1 MTSAVAG
8 GRPKK
13 LARVSL
19 RDQAVEALR
28 EMVISGALPAG
39 GRINEAEL
47 AEELGISRG
56 PLREAIQRVG
66 AEGLVELR
74 GNRGAFVR
82 EIAVDDVGLIYEVRE
97 ALESAAAQRA
107 ARVATAAQIA
117 DLERQVAQV
126 DEIIQSGD
134 AHSGDSNN
142 RLLEL
147 TNDFHITILE
157 ICQNP
162 YLARYGNDLHIQLR
176 VARLHSEHSPERAK
190 QVLEEHRSIVAA
202 LSKRDGAAAYKA
214 MSEHLMNSLARF
226 EAQPPDDNG

>member
-1 MTSAVAG
+1 
-8 GRPKK
+8 
-13 LARVSL
+13 
-19 RDQAVEALR
+19 
-28 EMVISGALPAG
+28 MVISGALPAG
-39 GRINEAEL
+39 ARVNEAEL
-47 AEELGISRG
+47 AEQLGISRG

-82 EIAVDDVGLIYEVRE
+82 EISMEDVRLIYEVRG

-107 ARVATAAQIA
+107 ARVASAAEIA
-117 DLERQVAQV
+117 DLERQLAQV

-134 AHSGDSNN
+134 AQNGDSNK
-142 RLLEL
+142 RVLEL

-157 ICQNP
+157 LCQNP
-162 YLARYGNDLHIQLR
+162 YLQRYGNDLHIQLR
-176 VARLHSEHSPERAK
+176 VARLHSEHTPERAK

-202 LSKRDGAAAYKA
+202 ISKRDGAAASEA

>member
-8 GRPKK
+8 GGPRK
-13 LARVSL
+13 LARSSL

-28 EMVISGALPAG
+28 EMVISGAIPAG
-39 GRINEAEL
+39 ARINEAEL
-47 AEELGISRG
+47 AEQLGISRG

-82 EIAVDDVGLIYEVRE
+82 EIAVGDVRLIYEVRE

-107 ARVATAAQIA
+107 ALVASAAEIA
-117 DLERQVAQV
+117 ELERQVAEV

-134 AHSGDSNN
+134 AHTGDSNN
-142 RLLEL
+142 RVLEL
-147 TNDFHITILE
+147 TNDFHLAVLE
-157 ICQNP
+157 MCQNP
-162 YLARYGNDLHIQLR
+162 YLQRYGNDLHVQLR

-190 QVLEEHRSIVAA
+190 QVLEEHRAIVAA
-202 LSKRDGAAAYKA
+202 LSKRDGAAASKA

-226 EAQPPDDNG
+226 EAQPPDGNE